1 MLLGFVFLFLNVG
14 FGLMVVAWVMMLAFL
29 RRYPMPAAQSPADG
43 WTRWRQFMKGYEG
56 CPPEG
61 ERQRKLIA
69 TMFQAALVCFAL
81 MIVMFFA
88 AGGPDALPPPPAR

>member
-14 FGLMVVAWVMMLAFL
+14 FGLMVVAWVMMLSFL

-43 WTRWRQFMKGYEG
+43 WTRWRQFMKGYG
-56 CPPEG
+56 GPPES
-61 ERQRKLIA
+61 ERQRQLIA
-69 TMFQAALVCFAL
+69 TMFKAALVCFAL